1 MKAQEENNRL
11 KYCDPIYEKKLRIS
25 SFIQKIR
32 NCIVKIRR
40 MHSFLPNECIAS
52 NKIFERKGS
61 YLFFSAIKSNDYS
74 YIESQLIKNPLLVF
88 DVNHT
93 FETGL
98 HVACKKGYL
107 SIVKLLLKNKSDV
120 NAHDLAGQSALFI
133 SLSRQ
138 EVEMCRYLLYF
149 GAYPFSNSS
158 CNFEREMNKNHYL
171 KYYIK
176 EARKIYVS
184 LAFIT
189 NKRDKIGTWKNK
201 RKVFTKRA
209 ELKSSVSFKK
219 LSPN

>member
-1 MKAQEENNRL
+1 MKREEEKNRL
-11 KYCDPIYEKKLRIS
+11 KYCDPIYEKNLRIS

-40 MHSFLPNECIAS
+40 MHSFLPNECTVS

-74 YIESQLIKNPLLVF
+74 YIEFQLVKDPLLVF

-98 HVACKKGYL
+98 HVACRKGNL
-107 SIVKLLLKNKSDV
+107 NIVKLLLRNKSDV
-120 NAHDLAGQSALFI
+120 NARDLGGNSALFI
-133 SLSRQ
+133 SLLKQ
-138 EVEMCRYLLYF
+138 EIEICRYLLYF
-149 GAYPFSNSS
+149 GAYPFSNRS
-158 CNFEREMNKNHYL
+158 CNFEKEMNKNRYL

-176 EARKIYVS
+176 EARKAYVS

-189 NKRDKIGTWKNK
+189 AKRDKIGAWRSK
-201 RKVFTKRA
+201 RKVFTKRP
-209 ELKSSVSFKK
+209 ELKSSFSFKK
-219 LSPN
+219 IS

>member
-1 MKAQEENNRL
+1 MQEEKHRL

-25 SFIQKIR
+25 SFIQKVR
-32 NCIVKIRR
+32 NCIVKIRK

-74 YIESQLIKNPLLVF
+74 YIESQLINNPLLVF
-88 DVNHT
+88 DVDHI

-107 SIVKLLLKNKSDV
+107 NIVKLLLKNKSDV
-120 NAHDLAGQSALFI
+120 NAQDLGGRSALFI

-138 EVEMCRYLLYF
+138 EVEICRYLLYF
-149 GAYPFSNSS
+149 GAYPFSNRF
-158 CNFEREMNKNHYL
+158 CNFEREMNKTRYL

-184 LAFIT
+184 LVFIT
-189 NKRDKIGTWKNK
+189 DKRDKIGDWRHK

-219 LSPN
+219 IN